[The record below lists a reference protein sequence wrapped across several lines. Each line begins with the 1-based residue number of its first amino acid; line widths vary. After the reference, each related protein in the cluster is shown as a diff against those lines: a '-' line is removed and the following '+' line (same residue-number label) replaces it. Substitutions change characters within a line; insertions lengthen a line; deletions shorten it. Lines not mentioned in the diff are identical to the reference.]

1 MCIVHIAGRSWFADR
16 GTRSAYSNVA
26 ECSCEEA
33 MKFTDYVQ
41 FLLMMI
47 PTWLLLGAVA
57 LMLVIP

>member
-1 MCIVHIAGRSWFADR
+1 
-16 GTRSAYSNVA
+16 
-26 ECSCEEA
+26 
-33 MKFTDYVQ
+33 MKITDYLQ